1 MAYTVSMR
9 EVKKLLNYAID
20 NNLKLEEKG
29 VTPIA
34 VSLEAGAGIG
44 KTSVVQQ
51 VAEERNMQFKKISL
65 HELDEVGD
73 LIGFP
78 VKEYECQILQRYQDE
93 KGEWKVKTMPT
104 PVQRER
110 YHCRS

>member
-73 LIGFP
+73 LIGSRSRNTN
-78 VKEYECQILQRYQDE
+78 VKSSSVIRTTRVN
-93 KGEWKVKTMPT
+93 G
-104 PVQRER
+104 R
-110 YHCRS
+110 